1 MARDDLKIDELK
13 YNFDHGARPNRFVVN
28 MFGPIFKETFT
39 ETEEGATVTAA
50 ALSLEGIRVESC
62 SLPGRELEVNEYSE
76 YGTPRRIPHNVNDG
90 GTVDF
95 TFICDSNFVDRA
107 IIEVWQEMIFG
118 GDSKH
123 PRMKYYNDY
132 VGTVEIEQLN
142 MRGKP
147 SLVYTL
153 HEAYPI
159 SFAPQELSYVSTNE
173 LLKFTCTIAFRN
185 FTTQYKQPSKL
196 SGINRGM
203 RVLESLLEIGS
214 LAEKF
219 GYDGK
224 VFDRLERAKDRLSKI
239 TDIFGG

>member
-1 MARDDLKIDELK
+1 MARDDLKIDKLK
-13 YNFDHGARPNRFVVN
+13 FNFDQGARPNRYVVN
-28 MFGPIFKETFT
+28 MFGPTINDN
-39 ETEEGATVTAA
+39 AS
-50 ALSLEGIRVESC
+50 LSLEGIRVESC
-62 SLPGRELEVNEYSE
+62 SLPGREIEVNEYSE
-76 YGTPRRIPHNVNDG
+76 YGTPRRIPHNVDDG

-118 GDSKH
+118 GDSTH

-132 VGTVEIEQLN
+132 IGRVEIEQLN

-159 SFAPQELSYVSTNE
+159 SFAAQDLSYISTDE

-203 RVLESLLEIGS
+203 RVLESLLEVGS

-239 TDIFGG
+239 TDIFGR

>member
-1 MARDDLKIDELK
+1 MAREDLKIDKLK
-13 YNFDHGARPNRFVVN
+13 FNFDQGARPNRYVVN
-28 MFGPIFKETFT
+28 MFGPRFKEAIKNDKG
-39 ETEEGATVTAA
+39 EVEVPAA
-50 ALSLEGIRVESC
+50 SLAIEGIRVESC

-95 TFICDSNFVDRA
+95 TFICDSNFLDRA

-132 VGTVEIEQLN
+132 VGKVEIEQLN

-159 SFAPQELSYVSTNE
+159 AFAPQELSYNQTNE

-239 TDIFGG
+239 TDIFGR

>member
-1 MARDDLKIDELK
+1 MAREDLKIDKLK
-13 YNFDHGARPNRFVVN
+13 FNFDQGARPNRFVVN
-28 MFGPIFKETFT
+28 MFGPTINDD
-39 ETEEGATVTAA
+39 AS
-50 ALSLEGIRVESC
+50 LSLEGIRVESC

-107 IIEVWQEMIFG
+107 IIEVWQEMVFG
-118 GDSKH
+118 GDSTH

-132 VGTVEIEQLN
+132 IGRVEIEQLN

-159 SFAPQELSYVSTNE
+159 AFAPQELSYNQTNE

-185 FTTQYKQPSKL
+185 FTTQYKQPSQL
-196 SGINRGM
+196 TGINRGM
-203 RVLESLLEIGS
+203 RVIESLLEVGS

-224 VFDRLERAKDRLSKI
+224 VFDRLERARDRLTKI
-239 TDIFGG
+239 TNIFGG